1 MIPRRHLSFCR
12 PYWRCYYANTDGL
25 VYVIDSSDKDR
36 LGTARAELSA
46 MLQVTGFNVKVSFSL
61 LQEEELKSTSL
72 LILANKQDL
81 NEALN
86 PTEIS
91 EILRLTDIKDRS
103 WSIQKTSALTGEGL
117 EAGFDWYQSY
127 FSSNLNAQFFLI

>member
-1 MIPRRHLSFCR
+1 M
-12 PYWRCYYANTDGL
+12 
-25 VYVIDSSDKDR
+25 YVIDSSDKDR

-46 MLQVTGFNVKVSFSL
+46 MLQVTGFNVKMMSFLL